1 MKVIWGKFGTGVDL
15 ILCVIINYYVVSIW
29 VNGKDEFHA
38 YSLKT
43 SIIFLIEVMLV
54 LNMGKTT
61 RSDRYQR
68 RKYRKA
74 QSIPLSCSTATM
86 TTPSSMS
93 PPAAIT
99 IWNCADSFAQTTLM
113 L

>member
-15 ILCVIINYYVVSIW
+15 ILCVII
-29 VNGKDEFHA
+29 A

-54 LNMGKTT
+54 LNMGKTD

-74 QSIPLSCSTATM
+74 QSIPLSC
-86 TTPSSMS
+86 
-93 PPAAIT
+93 
-99 IWNCADSFAQTTLM
+99 L
-113 L
+113 LLR